1 MAKTIESYTDVLI
14 IGAGPSGLMAAY
26 WMARCGVNARVIDK
40 KGTKVFKGHADG
52 LRSRTLELLDSIG
65 VAQRVLQEGH
75 EVFSMT
81 SWGPDENGKLC
92 RQVTTDLEPSPPYAI
107 AALSQGRIERFLLDA
122 IAEHSNLEVERGVI
136 GESLEYDEGLE
147 SDPHA
152 YPITLKLRTLSEEEA
167 SPAPAHGVSDRSLNH
182 AVDVDD
188 QKDTIQ
194 RRKHKVG
201 TVETLKAKY
210 VIGCD
215 GAHSWTRKQL
225 NIPFEGST
233 TDHIWGVIDIVPITN
248 YPDMRRIGSL
258 TNASGTVLIVPR
270 EKNLVRF
277 YVPLQEEQE
286 VSQKFDR
293 LAVTLESVR
302 QRVKKIM
309 SPFYFDFDVCDWWTV
324 YQVGRRIAQT
334 NAKGRVY
341 LAGDAVHTHSPK
353 VGMGLNMSM
362 QDGFNIG
369 WKVALVA
376 KGLAKPSILDT
387 YKSERYPLAEMLLDF
402 DRQWSALFLQQ
413 EQQKS
418 HAAPVAQETLIAM
431 RDVLRKTEHFSQGHT
446 SYYRESPLVCKQS
459 KAVAQHLTP
468 GEKLVPVRLR
478 SQANGLPSW
487 TTKMLESDGRFR
499 ILLLAGDVRSRE
511 QASRVWACGDG
522 LARLLR
528 QFTPAKDKLDS
539 LIDVRAIHSAP
550 FADVELD
557 MFPSVVYHFD
567 ENEGCDLT
575 KVWSD
580 SACSWG
586 QQSDG
591 KGYETWGVD
600 RLRGGLIAMRPDQYI
615 GWMGEL
621 EDVADLARYLQGIFV
636 KREARPML

>member
-1 MAKTIESYTDVLI
+1 MAETIESSTDVLI

-52 LRSRTLELLDSIG
+52 LRCRTLELLDSIG

-92 RQVTTDLEPSPPYAI
+92 RQVTTDLEPNPPYAI

-147 SDPHA
+147 SDPQA
-152 YPITLKLRTLSEEEA
+152 YPITLRLRTLSEEEA
-167 SPAPAHGVSDRSLNH
+167 SPAPAHGISDRSLNH
-182 AVDVDD
+182 SVNVDD
-188 QKDTIQ
+188 QMDTIQ
-194 RRKHKVG
+194 HRKHKVG

-233 TDHIWGVIDIVPITN
+233 TDHIC
-248 YPDMRRIGSL
+248 L

-277 YVPLQEEQE
+277 YVPLQEEHE

-309 SPFYFDFDVCDWWTV
+309 SPFHFDFNVCDWWTV

-446 SYYRESPLVCKQS
+446 SYYRASSLVCKQS

-511 QASRVWACGDG
+511 QASRVWTCGDG
-522 LARLLR
+522 LTRLLR
-528 QFTPAKDKLDS
+528 QFTPAKNKLDS
-539 LIDVRAIHSAP
+539 IIDVKAIHSAP

-557 MFPSVVYHFD
+557 MFPSIVYHFD

-580 SACSWG
+580 SACNWG

-591 KGYETWGVD
+591 QGYETWGVD

-621 EDVADLARYLQGIFV
+621 EDVADLARYFQGIFAKSEV
-636 KREARPML
+636 RSML